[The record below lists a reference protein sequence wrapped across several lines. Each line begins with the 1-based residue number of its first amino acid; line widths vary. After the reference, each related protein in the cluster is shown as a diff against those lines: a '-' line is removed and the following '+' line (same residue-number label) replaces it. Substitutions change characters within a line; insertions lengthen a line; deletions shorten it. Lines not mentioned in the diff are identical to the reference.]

1 MAVPA
6 LQTIP
11 GIGRTPPS
19 SMQQLDLL
27 WTDADDT
34 RAGLEVVEEG
44 ANTDTA
50 DSLKT
55 SARV

>member
-1 MAVPA
+1 
-6 LQTIP
+6 
-11 GIGRTPPS
+11 
-19 SMQQLDLL
+19 MQQLDLL